1 MQITRTA
8 SDAIVFTIFLNLVI
22 RAVIIIGARSFT
34 LSLALLP
41 GLCPGFRPLGS
52 SAQASV

>member
-1 MQITRTA
+1 MV
-8 SDAIVFTIFLNLVI
+8 DIFLNLVI
-22 RAVIIIGARSFT
+22 RAVIIIAARSFT